1 MTVTQNAPQWEYKTL
16 VFDKEKAAKDVAPQI
31 DIELNALG
39 KTGWELVDVSCRY
52 NKPVVMCFFKRALD
66 FRTIEQHETSFPR
79 FPTGLNERL

>member
-31 DIELNALG
+31 DLELNKLG
-39 KTGWELVDVSCRY
+39 EIGWELVGVSCRY
-52 NKPVVMCFFKRALD
+52 NKPVVICFFKRALN
-66 FRTIEQHETSFPR
+66 FGTIEHGEDSFPR